1 MRMLLGRGFCLI
13 LIGVWILR
21 ESRSNVEVLG
31 LRLARGTR
39 MVRPRGCYRI
49 DALGV
54 PKLVNCCLLV
64 ILNSN
69 LWWKKE
75 QMITEYIHLHDV
87 NKPRFKF
94 MFKLRDRMSGTTR
107 KVENIYT

>member
-1 MRMLLGRGFCLI
+1 MRMLLGRGVCLI

-54 PKLVNCCLLV
+54 PKLCKLL
-64 ILNSN
+64 LAC
-69 LWWKKE
+69 
-75 QMITEYIHLHDV
+75 HLEFQPV
-87 NKPRFKF
+87 
-94 MFKLRDRMSGTTR
+94 
-107 KVENIYT
+107 VEKRANDNRVYTST